1 MTNTFIKNILR
12 KNGIIVQ
19 TDLQG
24 NNYYFMD
31 ATKERITEDEAMEVV
46 EEYLVSAIAFTIFLT
61 VSFK

>member
-12 KNGIIVQ
+12 KCGIIVQ

-31 ATKERITEDEAMEVV
+31 ATKERITETEAMEAV
-46 EEYLVSAIAFTIFLT
+46 EEYLVSAIAFRLEAGKVQF
-61 VSFK
+61 